1 MFSKITR
8 NVSLIAAVVG
18 LIDSIYLTWL
28 KVGKDEIIC
37 IGGCD
42 VVNASKYSEIFGIP
56 IAIFG
61 ALSYIAILGVV
72 LFWDRWEF
80 LSNYAS
86 YLFFGV
92 TLVGVLYSAYL
103 TYLELAVIH
112 AICPFCVVS
121 AVVMVILFI
130 ISIVELKQEFAME
143 DW

>member
-1 MFSKITR
+1 MSSKFTR
-8 NVSLIAAVVG
+8 NLSLVTALIG
-18 LIDSIYLTWL
+18 LIDSLYLTWL

-61 ALSYIAILGVV
+61 ALSYIAILGVI
-72 LFWDRWEF
+72 LFWDRWN
-80 LSNYAS
+80 LIANMAS
-86 YLFFGV
+86 YLFFGI

-121 AVVMVILFI
+121 AVVMLILFF

-143 DW
+143 DL